1 MGLEDEKYV
10 SVTAFRRSGAAVT
23 TPTWVVPLERGR
35 FGFWT
40 SSATGKAKRLR
51 TNPKVTVQPCDVR
64 GRVKP
69 GTAALG
75 ATAELVSSGPDFDAI
90 QTRVK
95 AKYGI
100 MVPISN
106 LFNTL
111 GRRPRCRAHAR
122 AVSRRCGIEGREV
135 GLPLLY
141 GGRAPGRPGHPPA
154 VAPDL
159 GPAGPAR

>member
-1 MGLEDEKYV
+1 MGLEDEKYL
-10 SVTAFRRSGAAVT
+10 SVTTFRRSGAAVT

-40 SSATGKAKRLR
+40 SSATGKAKRMR
-51 TNPKVTVQPCDVR
+51 ANPRVTVQPCDAR

-75 ATAELVSSGPDFDAI
+75 ATAELVSSGPDFEAI
-90 QTRVK
+90 QTRVR

-106 LFNTL
+106 LFNKIGHI
-111 GRRPRCRAHAR
+111 GR
-122 AVSRRCGIEGREV
+122 GK
-135 GLPLLY
+135 
-141 GGRAPGRPGHPPA
+141 HPYA
-154 VAPDL
+154 DL
-159 GPAGPAR
+159 GVVLTLEQ